1 VQRFALRRI
10 NSSRRRRQG
19 LQSVIELRTLPSN
32 SRMRALFFRPPW
44 QGPSRTTSVRFSRPH
59 GALL

>member
-1 VQRFALRRI
+1 
-10 NSSRRRRQG
+10 
-19 LQSVIELRTLPSN
+19 
-32 SRMRALFFRPPW
+32 MRALFFRPPW